1 MLFEPGY
8 TSNVQAKQNSA
19 YPVSTGHHPLCI
31 AVKAGIILIKE
42 DTNIK

>member
-1 MLFEPGY
+1 MLFEAGY

-19 YPVSTGHHPLCI
+19 YPVSTGHHP
-31 AVKAGIILIKE
+31 VKAGIILIKE